1 MEDENRNFSILAD
14 LTDKDEI
21 RKAIIAA
28 EILQR
33 KY

>member
-1 MEDENRNFSILAD
+1 MENENRNNSVLVD
-14 LTDKDEI
+14 LSDKDEI
-21 RKAIIAA
+21 RKVIIAA